1 VVVEALDGRLLRVP
15 VDSVITPKTVI
26 KVDGE
31 GMVILDESADPLEE
45 PQRGDLFVKFDIR
58 FPKKLTES
66 QRQRLEK
73 LLQ

>member
-1 VVVEALDGRLLRVP
+1 MEALDGRLLRVP

-31 GMVILDESADPLEE
+31 GMVILDESADPLEDSK
-45 PQRGDLFVKFDIR
+45 RGDLFVKFDIR

-73 LLQ
+73 LLH

>member
-1 VVVEALDGRLLRVP
+1 MEALDGRLLRVP

-31 GMVILDESADPLEE
+31 GMVILDESGDPLEE
-45 PQRGDLFVKFDIR
+45 PKRGDLFVKFDIR
-58 FPKKLTES
+58 FPKKLTEG

>member
-45 PQRGDLFVKFDIR
+45 PKRGDLFVKFDIR
-58 FPKKLTES
+58 FPKKLTEG